1 MFLRSTLVLWK
12 TVIFLLPGLDFIP
25 NKISPAGVA
34 KARPLLIP
42 ALEAGNWDTRILLTD
57 AQLPHQLKPNPDV
70 KIREFGIVATS
81 LLVVFSE
88 ASAAASL
95 RRAARTSK
103 NPPGEF

>member
-1 MFLRSTLVLWK
+1 MPSWLLLRNTVFLRSTLVLWK

-42 ALEAGNWDTRILLTD
+42 ALEAGNWDTGILLTD

-70 KIREFGIVATS
+70 KIREFGIGCDFTACG
-81 LLVVFSE
+81 LLGS
-88 ASAAASL
+88 
-95 RRAARTSK
+95 
-103 NPPGEF
+103 